1 MIELT
6 ESNYKNPVLKFF
18 GAFFCCFFNL
28 QSEKNGAVKKRRS
41 NQADNPDSLCQ
52 EAETCYRLRLPE
64 DFYQFWKF
72 CEELD
77 PEKPSGEVLNFV
89 SSNFHSQKQPEGGK
103 LKVVRCILMKLQF
116 QRMST

>member
-1 MIELT
+1 MGWGFLF
-6 ESNYKNPVLKFF
+6 V
-18 GAFFCCFFNL
+18 FCLFVCLFFNL

-41 NQADNPDSLCQ
+41 NQADIPDSLCQ

-77 PEKPSGEVLNFV
+77 PEKPSGEVLNFA
-89 SSNFHSQKQPEGGK
+89 SSNFHSQKQPEGRQTGGGQMHFNEASVFQ
-103 LKVVRCILMKLQF
+103 LKWRIF
-116 QRMST
+116 T

>member
-6 ESNYKNPVLKFF
+6 ESNYKNPFW
-18 GAFFCCFFNL
+18 FFCCFFNL

-77 PEKPSGEVLNFV
+77 PEKPSGEVLSFV
-89 SSNFHSQKQPEGGK
+89 SSNFDSQKQPEGRQTEGGQMHFNEAS
-103 LKVVRCILMKLQF
+103 VSEDVY
-116 QRMST
+116 MSAN